1 MTMNRT
7 SLLRSAVGALSVR
20 WITQQIGLTLLVFVL
35 GVAWL
40 RIPDA
45 SAVDVVGTVLLGLLV
60 LALAGGG
67 ETVLLLRLSRRPVAV
82 SRVVIGG
89 VAILLG
95 IAVWLG
101 WSALLEHVSANVSQ
115 WEGYLNSRFPHGLRN
130 IFSYEHLY
138 TWTLWLLSLL
148 KWLGAGAVAAIVA
161 GSAVSVHPA
170 RAVRATLRSLVYWIG
185 FLVSVYVA
193 LTFTGWIADWTPGHG
208 LTVES
213 LSLILRMVAL
223 VVFDGVVVSFVL
235 SLLVTCLTSYEMPAG
250 TPDESQPLTVANP

>member
-1 MTMNRT
+1 MTTHRT

-20 WITQQIGLTLLVFVL
+20 WIAQQIGLALLVFVL

-45 SAVDVVGTVLLGLLV
+45 SAVDVVGTVLLGLVV

-67 ETVLLLRLSRRPVAV
+67 EAVLLLRLSRRPVAV

-95 IAVWLG
+95 IVVWLG
-101 WSALLEHVSANVSQ
+101 WSVLLEHVGGNVSQ

-138 TWTLWLLSLL
+138 TWTLWLLLLL
-148 KWLGAGAVAAIVA
+148 KWLGAGAVAALVA
-161 GSAVSVHPA
+161 GSVVSMHPA
-170 RAVRATLRSLVYWIG
+170 RAVRATLRSLVYWVV
-185 FLVSVYVA
+185 FLVSAYVA

-208 LTVES
+208 LAVES
-213 LSLILRMVAL
+213 LSLVLRMGAL
-223 VVFDGVVVSFVL
+223 VVFDGLVVSFVL
-235 SLLVTCLTSYEMPAG
+235 SLLVVCLT
-250 TPDESQPLTVANP
+250 ANEA